1 MIFCPCCC
9 CCSNR
14 AIVVLA
20 KPATMLNMKASQVL
34 KSGVGGQA
42 LQFFVRQPAP
52 AVSLIMGCVGK
63 INPARSMPPSL
74 SFISA
79 GIALP
84 FVVQP
89 IRESMGYKKSK
100 PATGTIK
107 SDSASSDTYWCL
119 CLLQDIKKR
128 IVSRHSSNRISL
140 LDAHHQPYCVARC
153 GQHM

>member
-1 MIFCPCCC
+1 M
-9 CCSNR
+9 
-14 AIVVLA
+14 LA

-100 PATGTIK
+100 PTTGTIDK
-107 SDSASSDTYWCL
+107 SDSASGDTYCCL
-119 CLLQDIKKR
+119 CLLQDIKK
-128 IVSRHSSNRISL
+128 
-140 LDAHHQPYCVARC
+140 
-153 GQHM
+153 